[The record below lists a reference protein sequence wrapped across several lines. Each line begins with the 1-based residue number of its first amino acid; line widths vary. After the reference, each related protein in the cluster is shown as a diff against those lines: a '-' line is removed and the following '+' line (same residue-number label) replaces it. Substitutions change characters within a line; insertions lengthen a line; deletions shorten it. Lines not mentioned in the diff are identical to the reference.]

1 MVQCERIQLPLKE
14 PQSMCKKQNKKSK
27 ISANLVEALLEIV
40 IAIVSFA
47 IGMLVLWLF
56 GVDLNWIADNS
67 ELAVLIGCAVFIF
80 LLIVVCVVING
91 IKKLIHRNQKDND
104 DQPQQ

>member
-1 MVQCERIQLPLKE
+1 MVQCERIQLSPKE
-14 PQSMCKKQNKKSK
+14 QQSMCKKQNKKSK
-27 ISANLVEALLEIV
+27 ISANLVEALLEIA

-47 IGMLVLWLF
+47 IGMLVRWMF
-56 GVDLNWIADNS
+56 GVDLNWIGNNS

-91 IKKLIHRNQKDND
+91 IKKLIHRNQNDNN
-104 DQPQQ
+104 QSQQ